1 MLLVVSDVD
10 ESFNL
15 RQIVG
20 CLSRVYEVQIVNV
33 GVSDTIKLKEIVT
46 EAPVKW
52 FFIYQKT
59 FFFTLP
65 SLKKAYFLI
74 RNMQTNSILISGYK
88 AQFPFILL
96 GRLLGKKVIFIRH
109 YTDTHHS
116 LLKIHWWLLDVCMN
130 IVCSKVIAVSSITK
144 SLMISREFINANKV
158 TVINNAVDI
167 YKLIEIRATRQVSKR
182 SKEESLNVLSIAR
195 HVKIKGLKYVLEALK
210 HLESKG
216 INFNYTLLGAKTRYS
231 QKLEKQIAAFPEGRI
246 KLITEFN
253 HIDRFLLDN
262 DVLVHVPIR
271 STAESFGLV
280 YIEGLVSGIKCLF
293 TQSGVLCDSQIIPEH
308 FYWKIKYKSAHS
320 IANALEAI
328 YWESSSFREKS
339 TDIYGEFSP
348 EALRVKYLR
357 FMRTNEL
364 N

>member
-1 MLLVVSDVD
+1 MLVVSDVD

-15 RQIVG
+15 RQVVG

-33 GVSDTIKLKEIVT
+33 GVSDAIKLKEIVSET
-46 EAPVKW
+46 PVKW
-52 FFIYQKT
+52 FFIYQKN

-65 SLKKAYFLI
+65 SLKKAYSLI

-130 IVCSKVIAVSSITK
+130 IACSKVIAVSSITK

-158 TVINNAVDI
+158 TVINNSVDI
-167 YKLIEIRATRQVSKR
+167 YRLIEIRATKQVFKR
-182 SKEESLNVLSIAR
+182 SKEETLRVLSIAR

-210 HLESKG
+210 SLETKG
-216 INFNYTLLGAKTRYS
+216 INFSYTLIGAKTRYS
-231 QKLEKQIAAFPEGRI
+231 RKLEKQIAAFPEGRI
-246 KLITEFN
+246 NLITEFN
-253 HIDRFLLDN
+253 YIDRFLLDN

-280 YIEGLVSGIKCLF
+280 YVEGLVSGINCLF

-308 FYWKIKYKSAHS
+308 FYWNIKYRSAHS
-320 IANALEAI
+320 IAKTLEEI
-328 YWESSSFREKS
+328 YWESSSFRENS
-339 TDIYGEFSP
+339 TDIYEEFSA
-348 EALRVKYLR
+348 ETLRVKYLS
-357 FMRTNEL
+357 FMKANEL